1 MSSSELEIA
10 IIGAGLS
17 GLSLALALDK
27 HNIRCTL
34 YEGRDAPLDTGGGL
48 MLFPNGLKVLQTI
61 DVYESLLEH
70 AYPFDHAYVQ
80 NGLTGEIM
88 QSIENGS
95 IPKYGMHAVRI
106 LRYTLLDQLLTQVR
120 KRNIPIHFNRRYS
133 HVVTETKEEV
143 TWQFDDGSSGKAS
156 ILVGADG
163 IHSSVRKYLAPD
175 VKPIYQGFITL
186 VGAVPTVQL
195 GLPKEDFKN
204 LNDPKNKF
212 PMPGGI
218 VVPQFG
224 AFVAA
229 PQTKSGDQLMITVMR
244 AFPQEPER
252 WRPID
257 DDKDRLRSMFREN
270 SDKFPQVV
278 RNALSDIPAKQL
290 RVWPAYTMPLLE
302 HWTSA
307 KTGAGPKGRVVI
319 IGDAAHALPPS
330 SGQGVNQAFEDI
342 YTFAAVLGS
351 LGGSPSSE
359 HLQRALRGWQQL
371 RQERIDGVLRLNKHM
386 ETLRMPASALA
397 QQGITTDPETL
408 KANLSKEYH
417 EIFKLDLDE
426 AARECQRAAA

>member
-1 MSSSELEIA
+1 MSSSQPEIA

-17 GLSLALALDK
+17 GLALALALDK

-48 MLFPNGLKVLQTI
+48 MLHPNGLKVLQVI
-61 DVYESLLEH
+61 GVYDTLLEH
-70 AYPFDHAYVQ
+70 AYPFDDVYVQ
-80 NGLTGEIM
+80 NGITGEMM
-88 QSIENGS
+88 QVIENGS
-95 IPKYGMHAVRI
+95 ISKYGMHAVRI
-106 LRYTLLDQLLTQVR
+106 LRYTLLDQLLQQVR
-120 KRNIPIHFNRRYS
+120 QRRIPIHFNRTYS
-133 HVVTETKEEV
+133 HVVSETDQEV
-143 TWQFDDGSSGKAS
+143 IWQFDDGSSASAS

-163 IHSSVRKYLAPD
+163 IHSSVRRYLAPD
-175 VKPIYQGFITL
+175 VKPIYQNFVTL
-186 VGAVPTVQL
+186 VAAVPTVQL
-195 GLPKEDFKN
+195 GLPAEDLKD
-204 LNDPKNKF
+204 LNDPRNMF

-218 VVPQFG
+218 IMPQLG

-244 AFPQEPER
+244 PYPQEPER

-257 DDKDRLRSMFREN
+257 DDKDRLRSIFREN

-307 KTGAGPKGRVVI
+307 KIGEDSKGRVVI
-319 IGDAAHALPPS
+319 LGDAAHALPPS

-342 YTFAAVLGS
+342 HSFAAVLAR
-351 LGGSPSSE
+351 LGDCSSP
-359 HLQRALRGWQQL
+359 LQLQNALQGWQQL
-371 RQERIDGVLRLNKHM
+371 RQKRIDGVLRLNKHM
-386 ETLRMPASALA
+386 ETLRMPAAALA
-397 QQGITTDPETL
+397 QQGITNDPEIL
-408 KANLSKEYH
+408 KENLSKESH

-426 AARECQRAAA
+426 ATREYQRVVM